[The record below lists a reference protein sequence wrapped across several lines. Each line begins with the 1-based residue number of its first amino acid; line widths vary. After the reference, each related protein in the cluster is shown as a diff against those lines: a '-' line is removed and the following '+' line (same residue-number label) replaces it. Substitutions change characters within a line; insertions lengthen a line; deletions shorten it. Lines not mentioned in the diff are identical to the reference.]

1 MSRAQAL
8 NYSWLDPN
16 SRNQATDLGGYKFS
30 STATVKSLT
39 LNRAAIPKS
48 SRFRDTVSS
57 PPDFGTI
64 MRVTVPESQN
74 SKVLHLLFKVK

>member
-1 MSRAQAL
+1 M
-8 NYSWLDPN
+8 NYGWLVPK
-16 SRNQATDLGGYKFS
+16 SRNRATDLGGYKFS

-48 SRFRDTVSS
+48 SRFRDAVSS
-57 PPDFGTI
+57 PSDFGII

-74 SKVLHLLFKVK
+74 SKILHFLFKVK